1 MVISHSKPILLK
13 GPERWEVTEG
23 KIHEKWMDI
32 PKRSVVIRMTREEP

>member
-23 KIHEKWMDI
+23 EIHEKWIYPRDPMDA
-32 PKRSVVIRMTREEP
+32 E